1 MSDYLTCCENAA
13 RAAGRVLTEWRGKF
27 QVREKGRADLV
38 TDADL
43 AAQKVIEEILS
54 GDFPDFEFLGEEGPA
69 GVSRSTGSRFCWI
82 VDPLDGTTNYVHG
95 LPNYSVS
102 IGLAE
107 AGTIIA
113 GVVYDPV
120 FDRCFKAE
128 KGQGAYLNDERI
140 NVSSAKSL
148 DEALIA
154 ASFAAS
160 IQKGSPEIEDFVNV
174 LTQSRGIRRLGSA
187 ALNLAYVASGCLDGY
202 WAGSN
207 KPWDVAAGVIL
218 VQEAGGVVQGY
229 DNQPFD
235 VFRPKIVATGTSHLQ
250 AALQAQISSF

>member
-1 MSDYLTCCENAA
+1 MSSYLTSCENAA
-13 RAAGRVLTEWRGKF
+13 RAAGEVLAQWRGKF

-43 AAQKVIEEILS
+43 AAQKAIEEILGS
-54 GDFPDFEFLGEEGPA
+54 DFPDFEFLGEEGPA
-69 GVSRSTGSRFCWI
+69 GVTRTTGSPFCWI

-107 AGTIIA
+107 NGKVIA

-128 KGQGAYLNDERI
+128 KGAGAYLNDEKI
-140 NVSSAKSL
+140 SVSSTQSL

-160 IQKGSPEIEDFVNV
+160 IKKGSTEIDDFVNV

-187 ALNLAYVASGCLDGY
+187 ALNLAYVATGCLDGY

-229 DNQPFD
+229 EGQAFD
-235 VFRPKIVATGTSHLQ
+235 VFRPKIVATGTAELQ
-250 AALQAQISSF
+250 AALQAQISSS

>member
-1 MSDYLTCCENAA
+1 MSSYLTSCEKAA
-13 RAAGRVLTEWRGKF
+13 RAAGEVLTQWRGKF

-43 AAQKVIEEILS
+43 AAQKAIEEILTS
-54 GDFPDFEFLGEEGPA
+54 DFPDFEFLGEEGPA
-69 GVSRSTGSRFCWI
+69 GLTRSTGSPYCWI

-102 IGLAE
+102 IGLSQD
-107 AGTIIA
+107 GTIIA

-128 KGQGAYLNDERI
+128 KGQGAYLNEERI
-140 NVSSAKSL
+140 KVSSAQSL
-148 DEALIA
+148 DESLIA

-160 IQKGSPEIEDFVNV
+160 IQKGSSEIDDFVNI

-202 WAGSN
+202 WSGSN

-218 VQEAGGVVQGY
+218 VQEAGGIVQGY
-229 DNQPFD
+229 NQQPFAIQQ
-235 VFRPKIVATGTSHLQ
+235 PKIVATCTPELQ
-250 AALQAQISSF
+250 TAIQAQITSL

>member
-1 MSDYLTCCENAA
+1 MSSYLTSCEKAA
-13 RAAGRVLTEWRGKF
+13 RAAGKVLTEWRGKF

-43 AAQKVIEEILS
+43 AAQKAIEEILS

-69 GVSRSTGSRFCWI
+69 GVSRTTGSPFCWI

-128 KGQGAYLNDERI
+128 KGQGATLNDERI
-140 NVSSAKSL
+140 EVSRAKSL

-160 IQKGSPEIEDFVNV
+160 IQKGSPEIDDFVNV

-187 ALNLAYVASGCLDGY
+187 ALNLAYVATGCLDGY

-218 VQEAGGVVQGY
+218 VQEAGGIVQGY
-229 DNQPFD
+229 NNQPFD
-235 VFRPKIVATGTSHLQ
+235 VFQPKIVATGTQQLQ